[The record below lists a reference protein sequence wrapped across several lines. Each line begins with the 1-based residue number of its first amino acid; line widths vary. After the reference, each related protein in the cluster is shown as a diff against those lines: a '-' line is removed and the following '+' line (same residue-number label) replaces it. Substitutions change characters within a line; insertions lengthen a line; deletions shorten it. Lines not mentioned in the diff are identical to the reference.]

1 MLPAKL
7 IKFLSDNK
15 VKYEQVRHR
24 QVFTGLDK
32 AATLRIKPA
41 LVTKTLVLK
50 SGKNLV
56 MVILAA
62 NRNLNRQKLAKKA
75 KLKNLDF
82 VSEKLMKARF
92 KGFKVGA
99 IPPFGQFFKMPS
111 FIDRGLEKE
120 KLIYVSAGNYE
131 TSLKISPS
139 ALERLGSI
147 RADFS
152 EAKKLAKPVKK
163 KKK

>member
-7 IKFLSDNK
+7 SKFLVSHG
-15 VKYEQVRHR
+15 VKYEEIKHR

-32 AATLRIKPA
+32 AATLGIKPN
-41 LVTKTLVLK
+41 LVVKTLVLR

-56 MVILAA
+56 MAVLAA
-62 NRNLNRQKLAKKA
+62 NRNLNRQKLSKKA

-82 VSEKLMKARF
+82 VSEKVMKSRF

-99 IPPFGQFFKMPS
+99 LPPFGQLFKIPS
-111 FIDRGLEKE
+111 FIDAGLLKE
-120 KLIYVSAGNYE
+120 KVIYVSAGNYE
-131 TSLKISPS
+131 TSLKISPA
-139 ALERLGSI
+139 ALEKLG
-147 RADFS
+147 AAKAGFS
-152 EAKKLAKPVKK
+152 EAKKTAKPKK